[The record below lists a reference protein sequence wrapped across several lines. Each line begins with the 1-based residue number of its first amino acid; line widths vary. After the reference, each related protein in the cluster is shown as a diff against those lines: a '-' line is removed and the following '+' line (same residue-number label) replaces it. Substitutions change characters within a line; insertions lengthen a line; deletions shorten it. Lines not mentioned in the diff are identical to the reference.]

1 MPFPTAKKI
10 KNLVFLGEEQ
20 KLSCAFLSFCSQ
32 KIICHSAK
40 NLICEQ
46 GGEGKIG
53 KGEVRVRMFHARQKK
68 KLIFD
73 PAVRDKSRIPAE

>member
-1 MPFPTAKKI
+1 MT
-10 KNLVFLGEEQ
+10 
-20 KLSCAFLSFCSQ
+20 
-32 KIICHSAK
+32 K

-53 KGEVRVRMFHARQKK
+53 KGEARVRMCHARQKN
-68 KLIFD
+68 LIFD